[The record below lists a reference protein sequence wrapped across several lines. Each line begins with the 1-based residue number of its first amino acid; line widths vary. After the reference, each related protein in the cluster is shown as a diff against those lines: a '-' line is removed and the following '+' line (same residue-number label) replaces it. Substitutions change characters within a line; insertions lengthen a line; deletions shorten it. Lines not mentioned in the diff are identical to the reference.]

1 MPFAGGIDSL
11 ANGTLILSIIAALLY
26 LPKQADAPS
35 WRRTV
40 IKAGSIVLLAMLA
53 YLENGPF
60 LLIAG
65 LALSALGDAFL
76 AQKSEKAFLAGLGS
90 FLSGHIA
97 YVILFALIGS
107 GLDIIL
113 AQSWRVILPAIALA
127 FAVSLLRRLLP
138 VVDAQMRLPV
148 TAYVVAIFAMLLT
161 SATVPPPLVMIGAA
175 FFVASDSIL
184 AIERFMLAPSSSHR
198 GWSGPAIWV
207 LYYLA
212 QICITLGFLL

>member
-26 LPKQADAPS
+26 LPKQPHAPS

-40 IKAGSIVLLAMLA
+40 IKAGSIALLAVLA
-53 YLENGPF
+53 YLENGPA
-60 LLIAG
+60 LLIVG
-65 LALSALGDAFL
+65 LLLCALGDAFL
-76 AQKSEKAFLAGLGS
+76 AQNNEKTFLAGLAS
-90 FLSGHIA
+90 FLAGHLA
-97 YVILFALIGS
+97 YVILFVLAGS
-107 GLDIIL
+107 GFDIIL

-138 VVDAQMRLPV
+138 VVGAPMRLPV
-148 TAYVVAIFAMLLT
+148 TAYVVAISAMLLA
-161 SATVPPPLVMIGAA
+161 SATVPPPLVMLGAA

-184 AIERFMLAPSSSHR
+184 AIERFMFAPSSTHR
-198 GWSGPAIWV
+198 AWSGPAIWI

-212 QICITLGFLL
+212 QACITLGFLL